1 MCDAA
6 MFIKIEAAAAAKSTA
21 LGRAAKRPYKSPNA
35 ACPTGWVRQAQTYR
49 LAAQRAGD
57 ERFYKVKTA
66 QNAAALRPVPFGQY
80 RIILS
85 ADTASE
91 VRQLL
96 SQKHR

>member
-1 MCDAA
+1 LFRINFPNINNHSAA
-6 MFIKIEAAAAAKSTA
+6 
-21 LGRAAKRPYKSPNA
+21 G
-35 ACPTGWVRQAQTYR
+35 
-49 LAAQRAGD
+49 
-57 ERFYKVKTA
+57 
-66 QNAAALRPVPFGQY
+66 PVFSWSCGGVFRQY